1 MNQRRNRRPRG
12 AALVDILVAAAVAAA
27 ILAIL
32 FVAPT
37 EATMGL
43 AQRIVYIH
51 VAMAWLGLVS
61 FLVMAA
67 TAAVYLARRNLVW
80 DQWSQAAAELGWL
93 AASLTLVT
101 GSLWAHAAWNTWW
114 TWDPRLMTSFILWAV
129 YGGYLLFRGNL
140 EEPHLRAR
148 LSAVLAIIGVV
159 DVPLVAM
166 ATRWFRGIHPVAPKM
181 DPVMHGVLLAS
192 VAGFTALFALLLVRR
207 RAQLRLEGLL
217 ENYETPI
224 LEK

>member
-1 MNQRRNRRPRG
+1 MERLPSLRPRG
-12 AALVDILVAAAVAAA
+12 AGLADVLAAAAVAAA

-43 AQRIVYIH
+43 AQRIVYVH
-51 VAMAWLGLVS
+51 VAMAWLGLLG
-61 FLVMAA
+61 FLIMAA
-67 TAAVYLARRNLVW
+67 TAAGYLVRRNLAW
-80 DQWSQAAAELGWL
+80 DEWAQAAAELGWL

-114 TWDPRLMTSFILWAV
+114 TWDPRLLTSFILWAI
-129 YGGYLLFRGNL
+129 YGGYLLVRGSL

-148 LSAVLAIIGVV
+148 LSAVLAITGMV
-159 DVPLVAM
+159 DVPLVVM

-181 DPVMHGVLLAS
+181 DPVMHGVLLVS
-192 VAGFTALFALLLVRR
+192 VAGFTAFFALLLARR
-207 RAQLRLEGLL
+207 RAQLRLDGLL
-217 ENYETPI
+217 AEYETS
-224 LEK
+224 EE